1 MLDLKSSFGDGAVSY
16 LPVHTG
22 APLSPELTA
31 AVTETCAE
39 AADAPSG
46 ALVVLYLAETPEAGI
61 PEAENRSAAGVRS
74 PAAESEAPAWPG
86 ETSVH
91 LVNKWERALRELERL
106 PVPVVA
112 VVEGRCGGPAL
123 ELLLI
128 ADHRIGSTDA
138 ALRLPEQHGQIWPS
152 MALHR
157 LTQQIGVARARR
169 LVLFGTEITAEQ
181 AVRAGILDEAGEDLR
196 ESVTQAVKL
205 VRDVEGSEL
214 AVRRRL
220 LLDANTMSFE
230 DALGPH
236 LAACDRMLR
245 RIEG

>member
-1 MLDLKSSFGDGAVSY
+1 MLDLKPSFGDGAVSY

-22 APLSPELTA
+22 APLTPELTA
-31 AVTETCAE
+31 AVTDTCAQAAE
-39 AADAPSG
+39 APAG
-46 ALVVLYLAETPEAGI
+46 ALVVLHLAETP
-61 PEAENRSAAGVRS
+61 S
-74 PAAESEAPAWPG
+74 AAESETPSAAESVTPAAEPETPAWPG
-86 ETSVH
+86 RTSVH
-91 LVNKWERALRELERL
+91 LVNKWEGALRELERL

-112 VVEGRCGGPAL
+112 VVEGCCGGPAL
-123 ELLLI
+123 ELLLT
-128 ADHRIGSTDA
+128 ADHRVGSVDA

-157 LTQQIGVARARR
+157 LTQQIGVAQARH

-181 AVRAGILDEAGEDLR
+181 ALRAGLLDEAGEDLR
-196 ESVTQAVKL
+196 ASVGHAVKL
-205 VRDVEGSEL
+205 VRDVAGSEL